1 MKTECKHRGT
11 EYLMDLPVE
20 DCPQGGNVPHFGGFP
35 QFSPVAGDGH
45 QVCCQDRTETERA

>member
-1 MKTECKHRGT
+1 
-11 EYLMDLPVE
+11 MDLPVE